1 MYISRKSSSNSSIET
16 HTRAAAAAA
25 ALCMQYKT
33 DFSIAYTT
41 PQSSSYIPGMFIFTL
56 LVTKYMRQQ
65 KNVKMAHKKKPPSE
79 VRTTNPDIRGFDLP
93 ATPLYSLNKQTIGMY
108 LYVRTDDWDI
118 LTRNETGTRRRETT
132 RARPRPPPAES
143 EEASKVRH
151 DEPTAHRMVS
161 NSSYLSALNSYPK
174 TCLLYT
180 SPSPR
185 DLSTSR
191 MPSSA

>member
-1 MYISRKSSSNSSIET
+1 MMYISRKSSSNSSIET

-143 EEASKVRH
+143 GQTSKVRQV
-151 DEPTAHRMVS
+151 EQTA
-161 NSSYLSALNSYPK
+161 
-174 TCLLYT
+174 T
-180 SPSPR
+180 SGGPHLELRRSFAAKN
-185 DLSTSR
+185 LVYI
-191 MPSSA
+191 